1 MTTNKKLLITIATL
15 TTSIPSFVHGW
26 TIPQVI
32 STTSRSRSR
41 GAYIKNNNN
50 RIKSIAIN
58 SRVQDLQQDDDTFTG
73 TEIDINAVLLEADN
87 ALQAAE
93 ESLEENDD
101 NDNYVYSNSNSNSNN
116 NYKKAATKTVKGDI
130 ESFTIILSTTIGGSL
145 LGFLSGSL
153 FAFDTKE
160 LLYTAFPTPVVYT
173 LPILFGISVGG
184 IIGFMGGTQE
194 DNSALGNIIRAVLG
208 RPVQALASAIVDS
221 VQLSISR
228 QVDKTTSNI
237 KAIPS
242 KIAKSAQGKA
252 EQTAKEVKSRVII
265 TVESTFNKLLE
276 QLKKVLLF
284 SIAFTSV
291 IVVGI
296 FFLDG

>member
-1 MTTNKKLLITIATL
+1 MSCNLLLITIATL

-101 NDNYVYSNSNSNSNN
+101 NDNYVYTNINSNN

-145 LGFLSGSL
+145 LGFLSGSI

-265 TVESTFNKLLE
+265 TVESTFKKLLE

>member
-41 GAYIKNNNN
+41 GAYINNNN
-50 RIKSIAIN
+50 RIKSIASN

-101 NDNYVYSNSNSNSNN
+101 NDNYVYTNSNSNN

-145 LGFLSGSL
+145 LGFLSGSI

-173 LPILFGISVGG
+173 LPILFGISIGG
-184 IIGFMGGTQE
+184 IIGFMGGAQE

-265 TVESTFNKLLE
+265 TVESTFKKLLE